1 MEQYLVAIDGLYARD
16 LEEIRQDL
24 NNAISMDTATA
35 DEKKRANFLFS
46 LLASLMKERPL
57 LLLRGISV
65 GNGYEAVRQLIRS
78 CQPTNRNRTL
88 GLLQVLMAWPQFDM
102 KQAMLPQILKLEDT
116 FREYERIG
124 GTIPTEMRFAILMKS
139 LSGQLKT
146 YLQITLQDSTSYD
159 DLRESIPK
167 YDAAT
172 IKWSQTMSMGTQFP
186 GKEQDDTAVPMDVDR
201 ISKGKQKGKNKGKS
215 KDKGKDAGKG
225 KHQGKYSWGAGKGY
239 NNQNNDY
246 WNKQYGKGKKGP
258 PKGTGKQA
266 SKGNSGEKGS
276 GGKPVAVCYNCG
288 KAGHLAR
295 DCFAK
300 KVRAV
305 EDGQQ
310 NAQDG
315 SNNTQSVNQQRTQH
329 AVQRVLM
336 QSSPPASPSF

>member
-1 MEQYLVAIDGLYARD
+1 MATSPPPGGSPTGAQATDGTQLALRMIAAAVANANASASSTSSTDSWYKMLPRPPCFEPKTREEELSQFRDWWWQMEQYLVAIDGLYARD

-46 LLASLMKERPL
+46 LLASLMKGRPL

-159 DLRESIPK
+159 DLRESILK

-201 ISKGKQKGKNKGKS
+201 VSKGKQKGKNKGKS

-246 WNKQYGKGKKGP
+246 WNKQ
-258 PKGTGKQA
+258 
-266 SKGNSGEKGS
+266 
-276 GGKPVAVCYNCG
+276 
-288 KAGHLAR
+288 
-295 DCFAK
+295 
-300 KVRAV
+300 
-305 EDGQQ
+305 
-310 NAQDG
+310 
-315 SNNTQSVNQQRTQH
+315 
-329 AVQRVLM
+329 
-336 QSSPPASPSF
+336 